1 MIDLHVH
8 TIYSD
13 GEHTPLEV
21 LDTCNKRGIS
31 TVAITDHNSMEG
43 SRQAIANNPYEQI
56 KVIPG
61 IELSARWH
69 VKGANL
75 HILGYGID
83 LYNKELNEVTN
94 AVMEDNVT
102 RLKSIVEL
110 LKKHYNFGFKD
121 EDLERIYS
129 SIGNIGRPDIAKLCV
144 DYGYSTS
151 VEETFVKFLN
161 PIDAKIVKRKVE
173 FTDKSAI
180 ECILKAGGIPCLA
193 HPIELLIRLDELKEY
208 IPILMS
214 YGLGAIEVFQSKHSA
229 GYTTEL
235 LNIANEFGLLYSA
248 GSDYHGPMVTPDIE
262 LGYGKNNN
270 LHISSATILSRFWGE
285 NYVCYV

>member
-21 LDTCNKRGIS
+21 LGICDERGIS

-43 SRQAIANNPYEQI
+43 SRQAIENNPYENI
-56 KVIPG
+56 RVIPG

-94 AVMEDNVT
+94 AVMDDNVM

-110 LKKHYNFGFKD
+110 LKKHYNLSFKD

-144 DYGYSTS
+144 DYGYAKT
-151 VEETFVKFLN
+151 VEEVFIKYLN
-161 PIDAKIVKRKVE
+161 PIDDKIAKRKVE

-180 ECILKAGGIPCLA
+180 EYILKAGGIPCLA
-193 HPIELLIRLDELKEY
+193 HPIELLIDKDALKKY
-208 IPILMS
+208 IPTLMS
-214 YGLGAIEVFQSKHSA
+214 YGLGAIEVFQSKHCES
-229 GYTTEL
+229 YTKSL
-235 LNIANEFGLLYSA
+235 LKIANEFGLLYSA

-262 LGYGKNNN
+262 MGYGKDHN
-270 LHISSATILSRFWGE
+270 LHISSATILSRF
-285 NYVCYV
+285 

>member
-21 LDTCNKRGIS
+21 LDICSGRGIS

-43 SRQAIANNPYEQI
+43 SRQAIANNPYEHI
-56 KVIPG
+56 KVISG
-61 IELSARWH
+61 IELSALYD

-110 LKKHYNFGFKD
+110 LKQHYNFSFKD
-121 EDLERIYS
+121 ADLERIYN

-144 DYGYSTS
+144 DYGYTTS
-151 VEETFVKFLN
+151 VEETFAKYLN
-161 PIDAKIVKRKVE
+161 PIDDKIAKRKVE

-180 ECILKAGGIPCLA
+180 EYILGAGGIPCLA
-193 HPIELLIRLDELKEY
+193 HPIELLLGMDDLKEY
-208 IPILMS
+208 ILTLMS
-214 YGLGAIEVFQSKHSA
+214 YGLGAIEVFQSKHSESYA
-229 GYTTEL
+229 TAL
-235 LNIANEFGLLYSA
+235 LEIANEFGLLVSA
-248 GSDYHGPMVTPDIE
+248 GSDYHGPIVTPDIE
-262 LGYGKNNN
+262 MGYGKNHN
-270 LHISSATILSRFWGE
+270 LCIDSATILSRF
-285 NYVCYV
+285 

>member
-13 GEHTPLEV
+13 GEYTPLEV

-43 SRQAIANNPYEQI
+43 SRQAIANNPYNHI

-61 IELSARWH
+61 IELSALYD

-83 LYNKELNEVTN
+83 LYNKDLNEVTN

-102 RLKSIVEL
+102 RLKSIVDL
-110 LKKHYNFGFKD
+110 LKKHYNFSFKD
-121 EDLERIYS
+121 ADLERIYS

-144 DYGYSTS
+144 DYGYAAS
-151 VEETFVKFLN
+151 VEDTFVKYLN
-161 PIDAKIVKRKVE
+161 PIDDKIAKRKVE

-180 ECILKAGGIPCLA
+180 EYILKAGGIPCLA
-193 HPIELLIRLDELKEY
+193 HPIELLIDTDDLKAY
-208 IPILMS
+208 IRTLMS
-214 YGLGAIEVFQSKHSA
+214 YGLGAIEVFQSKHSES
-229 GYTTEL
+229 YTKEL
-235 LNIANEFGLLYSA
+235 LNITNEFGLLYSA

-270 LHISSATILSRFWGE
+270 LHISSATILSRF
-285 NYVCYV
+285 

>member
-21 LDTCNKRGIS
+21 LDLCNQRNIS

-43 SRQAIANNPYEQI
+43 SIQAIENNPYDHI
-56 KVIPG
+56 KVISG
-61 IELSARWH
+61 IELSALYD

-83 LYNKELNEVTN
+83 LYNKELNEVTD
-94 AVMEDNVT
+94 AVMQDNVT

-110 LKKHYNFGFKD
+110 LKKHYNFSFND

-144 DYGYSTS
+144 DYGYTTS
-151 VEETFVKFLN
+151 VEETFAKYLN
-161 PIDAKIVKRKVE
+161 PIDDKITKRKVE

-180 ECILKAGGIPCLA
+180 EYIIGAEGIPCLA
-193 HPIELLIRLDELKEY
+193 HPIELLINMNDLKAY
-208 IPILMS
+208 IRTLMS
-214 YGLGAIEVFQSKHSA
+214 YGLGAIEVFQSKHSES
-229 GYTTEL
+229 YTKDL

-262 LGYGKNNN
+262 MGYGKNHN
-270 LHISSATILSRFWGE
+270 LNINSATILSRF
-285 NYVCYV
+285 

>member
-13 GEHTPLEV
+13 GESTPLEV
-21 LDTCNKRGIS
+21 LDTCNERGIS

-43 SRQAIANNPYEQI
+43 SKEAIINNPYKHI

-61 IELSARWH
+61 IELSAKYD

-83 LYNKELNEVTN
+83 LYNKELNDATN
-94 AVMEDNVT
+94 AVMQDNVT

-110 LKKHYNFGFKD
+110 LKRHYNFSFKD
-121 EDLERIYS
+121 EDLERIYT

-144 DYGYSTS
+144 DYGYTTN
-151 VEETFVKFLN
+151 VEETFVKYLN
-161 PIDAKIVKRKVE
+161 PIDDEIVKRKAE
-173 FTDKSAI
+173 FTDRSAI
-180 ECILKAGGIPCLA
+180 EVILKAGGIPCLA
-193 HPIELLIRLDELKEY
+193 HPIELLIGIEDLKSY
-208 IPILMS
+208 IQILMS

-229 GYTTEL
+229 SYTKEL
-235 LNIANEFGLLYSA
+235 LEIANKYGLLYSV

-262 LGYGKNNN
+262 MGYGREHN
-270 LHISSATILSRFWGE
+270 LHISSATILSKL
-285 NYVCYV
+285 

>member
-21 LDTCNKRGIS
+21 LDICNERGIS

-43 SRQAIANNPYEQI
+43 SRHAIASNPYTHI
-56 KVIPG
+56 KVVPG
-61 IELSARWH
+61 IELSALYD

-83 LYNKELNEVTN
+83 LYNKDLNEVTN

-110 LKKHYNFGFKD
+110 LKQHYNFSFKD
-121 EDLERIYS
+121 KDLEKIYS

-144 DYGYSTS
+144 DYGYATS
-151 VEETFVKFLN
+151 VEETFVKYLN
-161 PIDAKIVKRKVE
+161 PIDDKIAKRKVE

-180 ECILKAGGIPCLA
+180 EYILKAGGIPCLA
-193 HPIELLIRLDELKEY
+193 HPIELLKGIDDLKEY
-208 IPILMS
+208 IRTLID
-214 YGLGAIEVFQSKHSA
+214 YGLGAIEVFQSKHSTN
-229 GYTTEL
+229 YTTEL

-248 GSDYHGPMVTPDIE
+248 GSDYHGPMVTPNIE
-262 LGYGKNNN
+262 MGYGKNHN
-270 LHISSATILSRFWGE
+270 LHINGATILSRF
-285 NYVCYV
+285 